1 MGPGGEA
8 ILDPRFLVRCPAHSP
23 APAPAPPVPL
33 PKIDSPLFT
42 IEKIIESELK
52 TLSQPGPAPA
62 PAPASPAQLRLGP
75 AYGLPLL
82 PHYSY
87 IPYSNFVP
95 NVIHNLSP

>member
-1 MGPGGEA
+1 MGVASG
-8 ILDPRFLVRCPAHSP
+8 SP
-23 APAPAPPVPL
+23 APASFLSASVSGAAL
-33 PKIDSPLFT
+33 LLSAISSSLFVAWLR
-42 IEKIIESELK
+42 SRGASSCSR
-52 TLSQPGPAPA
+52 LSPAPA

-82 PHYSY
+82 PHYPY